1 MAKYHKYVFDVE
13 KRTFIGDFENMYAHE
28 SIEKFDSWHQ
38 DDSRQLQRKICLE
51 ILNQYN
57 FNTIVDI
64 GCGKGALTHIL
75 KKKNNTCLGIDIS
88 QTAIDVAKERF
99 NDIDFVVC
107 DINNI
112 GAFSDLILTRGI
124 CSKGGGKL
132 DLVFSSEAFSYF
144 SNYKE
149 LLKEISEVSEYFM
162 ISLYLPNDPIGFVKS
177 ESELLDSIRYYFEI
191 VEHVSLSVQKSVI
204 VFAKSKQ
211 YF

>member
-38 DDSRQLQRKICLE
+38 D
-51 ILNQYN
+51 
-57 FNTIVDI
+57 TIVDI

-124 CSKGGGKL
+124 CKGG
-132 DLVFSSEAFSYF
+132 V
-144 SNYKE
+144 N
-149 LLKEISEVSEYFM
+149 
-162 ISLYLPNDPIGFVKS
+162 
-177 ESELLDSIRYYFEI
+177 
-191 VEHVSLSVQKSVI
+191 
-204 VFAKSKQ
+204 
-211 YF
+211 

>member
-64 GCGKGALTHIL
+64 GCGKGALKHIL

-88 QTAIDVAKERF
+88 QTAIDIAKERF

-112 GAFSDLILTRGI
+112 GAFSDLILARGI
-124 CSKGGGKL
+124 CEGG
-132 DLVFSSEAFSYF
+132 V
-144 SNYKE
+144 N
-149 LLKEISEVSEYFM
+149 
-162 ISLYLPNDPIGFVKS
+162 
-177 ESELLDSIRYYFEI
+177 
-191 VEHVSLSVQKSVI
+191 
-204 VFAKSKQ
+204 
-211 YF
+211 

>member
-1 MAKYHKYVFDVE
+1 M
-13 KRTFIGDFENMYAHE
+13 
-28 SIEKFDSWHQ
+28 
-38 DDSRQLQRKICLE
+38 
-51 ILNQYN
+51 
-57 FNTIVDI
+57 
-64 GCGKGALTHIL
+64 
-75 KKKNNTCLGIDIS
+75 GIDIS

-124 CSKGGGKL
+124 CKGGGKL

-144 SNYKE
+144 SNYKK
-149 LLKEISEVSEYFM
+149 LLKEISEVSDYFM

>member
-99 NDIDFVVC
+99 NDIDFVVR

-124 CSKGGGKL
+124 CKGGGGKL

>member
-1 MAKYHKYVFDVE
+1 M
-13 KRTFIGDFENMYAHE
+13 
-28 SIEKFDSWHQ
+28 
-38 DDSRQLQRKICLE
+38 QR
-51 ILNQYN
+51 
-57 FNTIVDI
+57 
-64 GCGKGALTHIL
+64 
-75 KKKNNTCLGIDIS
+75 
-88 QTAIDVAKERF
+88 
-99 NDIDFVVC
+99 
-107 DINNI
+107 
-112 GAFSDLILTRGI
+112 
-124 CSKGGGKL
+124 GGGKL

>member
-75 KKKNNTCLGIDIS
+75 KKKNNNCLGIDIS
-88 QTAIDVAKERF
+88 QTAIDIAKERF

-124 CSKGGGKL
+124 CKGGGKL

-144 SNYKE
+144 SNYKK
-149 LLKEISEVSEYFM
+149 LLKEISEVSDYFM
-162 ISLYLPNDPIGFVKS
+162 ISLYLPNGPIGFVKS
-177 ESELLDSIRYYFEI
+177 ESELLDDIRCYFEI